1 MEAIC
6 YLSTTFTNFLPV
18 FEEIRQC
25 IACTCYALF
34 SSSVSSTCEGTSL
47 PRFPTQKVGKIRP
60 RAQAAPPP
68 LYMEEGARPNP
79 PPRAAAAA
87 KSARGKSKSILPPS
101 PHTLTPHSYPLFP
114 PPPRPWHSLPKWAAS
129 SVVEGGRGKGI
140 GGPAR
145 GRRGDGKT
153 ARRSTVLVEGRRKRG
168 MRISP
173 SVRPFVTVLV
183 PPAQPSQVIP
193 PPLPPSNKCRS
204 FSPSL
209 QSASNLFGRNQP
221 WLSPTLQDTFIY
233 TFPRRRKGARGGAL
247 PFACLLQPPAALS
260 PSPLSQPGGIGGVG
274 ALLPHS
280 GGGCKKELARTAGR
294 PTDRSGRAGA

>member
-204 FSPSL
+204 FSPSVC
-209 QSASNLFGRNQP
+209 QQP
-221 WLSPTLQDTFIY
+221 VRAKSTLAEPDLAGY
-233 TFPRRRKGARGGAL
+233 LHLHFPEEEERRERRG
-247 PFACLLQPPAALS
+247 PSFCLLAAATCCSFSLPPF
-260 PSPLSQPGGIGGVG
+260 P
-274 ALLPHS
+274 
-280 GGGCKKELARTAGR
+280 ARW
-294 PTDRSGRAGA
+294 DWWSRSAIATFRRGM